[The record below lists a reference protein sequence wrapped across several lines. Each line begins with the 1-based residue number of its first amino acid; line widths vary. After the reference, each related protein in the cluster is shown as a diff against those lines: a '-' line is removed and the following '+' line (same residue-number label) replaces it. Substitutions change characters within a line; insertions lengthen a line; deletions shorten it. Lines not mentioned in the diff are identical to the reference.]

1 MNMRQIFKGAVA
13 AIVLLLAL
21 VAIWEARPETVVMEP
36 VRNAATTAAP
46 PYQNIGTLH
55 SLNVAFAARSG
66 RLYGIQ
72 DQYFFISDD
81 GGRSFVR
88 RGKLPPAATDL
99 LTRIKDYVAR
109 LKLTRWIRQ
118 NRGPENLVVLDSG
131 TILVFW
137 DRIYRS
143 VDDGATFEVVYDRS
157 RHGILAP
164 FGNNEGVGFGRGE
177 VYFAEYSALPRPHAI
192 RVLEGSNDGRDWKIV
207 HSFPPG
213 DIFHV
218 HSIAYD
224 PYRNRFWV
232 CTGDND
238 SESRLLYTEDGF
250 KTLHMLGGG
259 SQEWRC
265 VSLMIT
271 PDALVWGSDNNQTAA
286 AINRWDFAKQ
296 RLEKVLEVGKP
307 TYSSTVLRNGMLV
320 LSTVY
325 EPTSPY
331 TSRFHPTA
339 TTDLW
344 VSPDGLCWNRILSL
358 PYLPAKNRQGNMT
371 RASLSFPA
379 GFPTED
385 LYFTPQHTTR
395 DDFDTRILKLDPANL
410 PPCADRPAATP
421 ATAGTAPVA
430 AQ

>member
-1 MNMRQIFKGAVA
+1 MQRPILAATGGVLAFLIA
-13 AIVLLLAL
+13 AILA
-21 VAIWEARPETVVMEP
+21 WEAMPEQLVL
-36 VRNAATTAAP
+36 AP
-46 PYQNIGTLH
+46 SADRSGSGTQLYQDIGTI
-55 SLNVAFAARSG
+55 SDINVAFAARDG

-72 DQYFFISDD
+72 DQYFYISDD
-81 GGRSFVR
+81 GGRTFVR
-88 RGKLPPAATDL
+88 RGKLPPASNDL
-99 LTRIKDYVAR
+99 PTRIKDYIAR
-109 LKLTRWIRQ
+109 LKLTRLIRR
-118 NRGPENLVVLDSG
+118 NRGPENLIVLDSG
-131 TILVFW
+131 TVLVFW

-143 VDDGATFEVVYDRS
+143 VDDGATFQPVYNPS
-157 RHGILAP
+157 SHGILGP
-164 FGNNEGVGFGRGE
+164 FGNNEGVGAGPDK
-177 VYFAEYSALPRPHAI
+177 VYFGEYSALPRPHAI
-192 RVLEGSNDGRDWKIV
+192 RMLEGSNDGRDWRVV
-207 HSFPPG
+207 HTFPSG
-213 DIFHV
+213 DIFHI
-218 HSIAYD
+218 HSITYD
-224 PYRNRFWV
+224 RYRNRYWI

-238 SESRLLYTEDGF
+238 SEDRLLYTEDGF
-250 KTLHMLGGG
+250 KTLHLLGGG

-271 PDALVWGSDNNQTAA
+271 ENALVWGSDNNQTAA